1 MRVNDDR
8 CTTSI
13 PDCTALVPT
22 DPPLRNHTL
31 RLGRQTQVRP
41 ALGAA
46 RLLWFPVVSFG
57 DFRLIAKLAQIS
69 GAFRYELVWEKKR
82 PVGFLDSKK
91 KADEDP

>member
-1 MRVNDDR
+1 M
-8 CTTSI
+8 TAAQH
-13 PDCTALVPT
+13 PFPTALRWSRPT
-22 DPPLRNHTL
+22 PLRNHTL

-91 KADEDP
+91 KGR